1 MGPEKGPETIA
12 EAIASETMAGIRPFP
27 EKGHPLT
34 TTASLALAAAP
45 TVADSEP
52 RARGVAYLTALD
64 GMRGLAAYIVLN
76 YHVVVFFTLSWAQ
89 AWFAPHAYL
98 AVDCFFVMSGFVMA
112 HAFDDKLKAGM
123 TLRDFA
129 LHRLLR
135 LYPLILAGVA
145 FGAVSV
151 IGFCLVTP
159 GVPKLAVVE
168 AIASGAVLLPT
179 DALARFKP
187 YDFPVNIVFWSL
199 AYEVILCLGYAVIAR
214 FLTGWRMIAA
224 LVVAA
229 SGVLYLATSKQG
241 MDIGFRLGD
250 FGPGFGRVVYP
261 FLMGI
266 FLRRLPAFTPQRNAW
281 GYLAI
286 PLIGLVLVNPI
297 PASGLYDAVASLTVI
312 PFLVW
317 LAATARGMAP
327 FDRLA
332 AWAGTLSYPVYAL
345 HFPIVV
351 ILANLGKKLA
361 LDEEKTI
368 GLALVCIVVSL
379 GLAWLTYVVYDKPVR
394 AWLRKRLPFSSPKWA

>member
-1 MGPEKGPETIA
+1 MTPTVP
-12 EAIASETMAGIRPFP
+12 
-27 EKGHPLT
+27 
-34 TTASLALAAAP
+34 LALNTAP
-45 TVADSEP
+45 KAADSEP

-64 GMRGLAAYIVLN
+64 GMRGLAAYLVLN
-76 YHVVVFFTLSWAQ
+76 YHVVIFFTVSWAQ
-89 AWFAPHAYL
+89 AWVVPHGYL

-129 LHRLLR
+129 LHRFLR

-159 GVPKLAVVE
+159 GVPKLAAIE
-168 AIASGAVLLPT
+168 AIAAGAVLLPT

-187 YDFPVNIVFWSL
+187 YDFPVNIAFWSL
-199 AYEVILCLGYAVIAR
+199 SYEVILCIGYAVVAR

-224 LVVAA
+224 LVVAGSA
-229 SGVLYLATSKQG
+229 VLYLATSKQG

-266 FLRRLPAFTPQRNAW
+266 FLRRLPTFTPQRNAW
-281 GYLAI
+281 GYIAI

-297 PASGLYDAVASLTVI
+297 PAGGLYDLVASIAVI

-317 LAATARGMAP
+317 LAATARGIAP
-327 FDRLA
+327 FDRVA
-332 AWAGTLSYPVYAL
+332 AWAGTLSYPLYAL

-351 ILANLGKKLA
+351 VMANLGKKLA
-361 LDEEKTI
+361 LDEDQTAWL
-368 GLALVCIVVSL
+368 GLGCIVVSL
-379 GLAWLTYVVYDKPVR
+379 GLAALTYIIYDKPVR
-394 AWLRKRLPFSSPKWA
+394 AWLRKRLPFSSPKWS